1 MESNSSIKIDSDS
14 IPVIV
19 RDTMTYNDL
28 SKIKSIDTTKGVK
41 HGVIQL
47 LNMIPIV
54 GGTITGEV
62 ELALDI
68 RDANFFRNYIAYLYG
83 LNDTTEKEREEFL
96 KEVEKTADDC
106 AGNVLAGMINRIDN
120 INKGGILSNLTR
132 AKMNGEITIE
142 DFFRIVA
149 VVERVPYADFKYL
162 PQFINR
168 NYIPGGV
175 SELLLSA
182 GVLSQTG
189 IDGNSDH
196 DWFELSPIGTKLIK
210 YGLKIDVKL
219 KDRAKMAVP
228 TLQWEGLDDVLKL
241 EEDDDKAQ
249 SQYDLWRG
257 K

>member
-1 MESNSSIKIDSDS
+1 MKAVPRFKIDIDN

-19 RDTMTYNDL
+19 RDTMTSNDI
-28 SKIKSIDTTKGVK
+28 SKIRSIDTTKGVK
-41 HGVIQL
+41 HGIIQL
-47 LNMIPIV
+47 LNMAPII
-54 GGTITGEV
+54 GGTIAGGV

-68 RDANFFRNYIAYLYG
+68 RDTNFFRNYIAYLYG
-83 LNDTTEKEREEFL
+83 LNDTTEEEREEFL
-96 KEVEKTADDC
+96 KEVEKTAEDYS
-106 AGNVLAGMINRIDN
+106 GNVLAGMISRIDN

-219 KDRAKMAVP
+219 KDRAKMDIP